1 MILKFNYKNIHQLP
15 KIEKVTCNLGL
26 KNAVQNKYLLSQGL
40 MALELIT
47 GRRSKI
53 TISKKNVVSIAVRS
67 KSPVGC
73 KTTLRKQKCYAFLDL
88 LNTLVLPKIK
98 YLKPDTVLDNK
109 GNYTLTIKNPVIFP
123 ALEEEYNK
131 FKNLTPL
138 NITINTTATNDN
150 EAKALLSGLQLP
162 VC

>member
-1 MILKFNYKNIHQLP
+1 
-15 KIEKVTCNLGL
+15 
-26 KNAVQNKYLLSQGL
+26 

-67 KSPVGC
+67 KFPVGC
-73 KTTLRKQKCYAFLDL
+73 KTTLRKRKCYAFLDL

-109 GNYTLTIKNPVIFP
+109 VII
-123 ALEEEYNK
+123 L
-131 FKNLTPL
+131 
-138 NITINTTATNDN
+138 
-150 EAKALLSGLQLP
+150 
-162 VC
+162 

>member
-1 MILKFNYKNIHQLP
+1 MMDSNLLLMI
-15 KIEKVTCNLGL
+15 
-26 KNAVQNKYLLSQGL
+26 A
-40 MALELIT
+40 
-47 GRRSKI
+47 
-53 TISKKNVVSIAVRS
+53 
-67 KSPVGC
+67 
-73 KTTLRKQKCYAFLDL
+73 
-88 LNTLVLPKIK
+88 KIK